1 MVDPT
6 LVDYDGLIPNNVGL
20 NADPRLRRALENWH
34 PGCID
39 WWKQRGPE
47 GFQANLVYLRT
58 AISVEP
64 EGWARFGYV
73 RMPEYRWGIL
83 LAPALEDRRIGFGA
97 HKDEP
102 VWQEVPGEYRALLRR
117 LIVVQGDT
125 EPASVEQQRYLGRT
139 LLRAQRVH
147 LRVGVLHGNARMAF
161 DELTEKDTA
170 TRQRI
175 AARKVGVLE
184 IVERVER

>member
-83 LAPALEDRRIGFGA
+83 LAPAIEDRRIGFGSTRTNRSGRKCPA
-97 HKDEP
+97 NTARCCAALSSC
-102 VWQEVPGEYRALLRR
+102 RAIPSPLQLSNSAISAAPPRR
-117 LIVVQGDT
+117 FTIC
-125 EPASVEQQRYLGRT
+125 
-139 LLRAQRVH
+139 
-147 LRVGVLHGNARMAF
+147 
-161 DELTEKDTA
+161 A
-170 TRQRI
+170 TCS
-175 AARKVGVLE
+175 KSM
-184 IVERVER
+184 